1 MTRLALIVVVL
12 TALLGCGNLEDQDLL
27 DLNGEWVRIGF
38 PDCEGT
44 IPLQELPIERD
55 FIQSNRLTI
64 EHDADDRLI
73 FRIDGRFLIEGRLDG
88 HDIILG
94 EGAAYGIAIDA
105 DPPLRY
111 AEISVQREAFLLD
124 DGDVLV
130 IRDEFL
136 SYGDDL
142 TCWHEW
148 ERG

>member
-1 MTRLALIVVVL
+1 MGAHR
-12 TALLGCGNLEDQDLL
+12 
-27 DLNGEWVRIGF
+27 F

-55 FIQSNRLTI
+55 FIQSNWLTI

-73 FRIDGRFLIEGRLDG
+73 FKIDGRFLIEGRLDR

-142 TCWHEW
+142 TCRHEW